1 MATPDEQSTGSF
13 WGVPEMRIA
22 WISLPFLAGVF
33 IVNLIALGPSPLS
46 FISLGLVLA
55 VAVII
60 VFYAASLARSNREVK
75 IERSEL
81 KSIIF
86 DLEDALILYDENF
99 KMLFFNPAAERLF
112 GIPSG
117 KIVGRTLSPGDAQDP
132 ERHLL
137 TQVIFPSLAPVM
149 TSRTEPGSYPQV
161 VDISFETPNLE
172 LRVKTNAIA
181 DPSGKV
187 LGFVKT
193 IRDRTRDVAA
203 IRSKNEF
210 ITVASHQLRTPI
222 TGIAWALETLEK
234 DASIGEADRAIVG
247 NALEASHQLANIVED
262 LLMASKIEDGRFG
275 YKFEP
280 IDLVDF
286 INKVLGEI
294 MPHARSLGLA
304 VYFDHPKETKFPPAY
319 ADPEK
324 LTMLLQNLLDNAVR
338 YNVKGGSI
346 TVKIEAPDGPFLT
359 VSVQDTGIGIPP
371 EGLEK
376 IFTKFYRAENA
387 LKSQTEGSGLGLY
400 IAQNIVRAHG
410 GKIWADSQ
418 AGRGTVFSFTLAT
431 DRKFVP
437 GKEVPLEW

>member
-1 MATPDEQSTGSF
+1 MATPDERSTSGF

-22 WISLPFLAGVF
+22 WVSLPFLAGAFV
-33 IVNLIALGPSPLS
+33 VNLIALGPSPLS
-46 FISLGLVLA
+46 LISLGLVLA

-60 VFYAASLARSNREVK
+60 VFYAVSLARSNREVK

-86 DLEDALILYDENF
+86 DLEDALILYDGNF

-112 GIPSG
+112 GLRSE

-132 ERHLL
+132 ERQLL
-137 TQVIFPSLAPVM
+137 TRVIFPSLAPVM
-149 TSRTEPGSYPQV
+149 VSRTEPGSYPQV
-161 VDISFETPNLE
+161 VDISFESPNLE

-203 IRSKNEF
+203 MRSKNEF

-222 TGIAWALETLEK
+222 TGITWALEALSK
-234 DASIGEADRAIVG
+234 DGSIGEANRAIVG
-247 NALEASHQLANIVED
+247 NALEASHQLVNIVED

-304 VYFDHPKETKFPPAY
+304 VYFDYPKETKFPPVF

-324 LTMLLQNLLDNAVR
+324 LWMLFQNLLDNAIR

-346 TVKIEAPDGPFLT
+346 AVKIEASDGPFLT
-359 VSVQDTGIGIPP
+359 VSVRDTGIGVPP

-376 IFTKFYRAENA
+376 LFTKFYRAENA

-418 AGRGTVFSFTLAT
+418 TGRGTVFSFTLAT
-431 DRKFVP
+431 DRKLVP
-437 GKEVPLEW
+437 QKEVPLEW